1 MFRYPKD
8 SNGYMV
14 VTQLTDITGLQEWVD
29 YIPVQEVTEVAAS
42 ANRHEDDGHIQ
53 ATTTIPT

>member
-1 MFRYPKD
+1 MLPKRRPQD
-8 SNGYMV
+8 SNGYIIV
-14 VTQLTDITGLQEWVD
+14 RVLADVSGLREWVD

-53 ATTTIPT
+53 VTTID